1 MSIDM
6 SQFYQVFF
14 EESAEHLAEME
25 RLLLEMDVDNPDI
38 EEMNAIFRAAHSIK
52 GGSGTFGFT
61 DMTEVTHVLENL
73 LDRLRKGEMAPRVE
87 MIDVFLE
94 ATDVLKDQLDCHV
107 KGTDADPAV
116 AEAVCE
122 KLRALTQDES
132 PPPVAETPPTVSAE
146 PQPAAM
152 AAPAAKDNAEVL
164 IESSTNIYEI
174 VFRPGKSFLKRES
187 GLANLKSEF
196 ERIGELVILAE
207 PAEDQEKKKK
217 DKKEKKGKKVKPLI
231 EWRFQLTTTESLEDI
246 QDLLSF
252 VADPEDFTVSVVSS
266 PDSIISPPA
275 EEDNSFGFFEPLPE
289 TPSVAATA
297 ALAQDDGYGF
307 FEPLPE
313 TTGVKDS
320 GYGFFTDLPTEG
332 SSAQTVG
339 TDNDGYGFFTD
350 LPAQTAA
357 AQADV
362 TEGDGYG
369 FFVPIQQPASPP
381 STPVLPVATNKAA
394 PPVKAKEKTPAASTG
409 ETSIRVGVERVDQL
423 INLVGELVITQAML
437 AQTASEVDA
446 ILYESLHSGLAQLER
461 NTRDL
466 QESVMSIRMMPISFV
481 FSRFP
486 RVVRDLAGKLHKQ
499 VELVTVGDTT
509 ELDKSL
515 IEKIA
520 DPLTHLV
527 RNSLDH
533 GIETAE
539 KRIAAGKPAKGTI
552 TLSASNQGGAVVI
565 EVSDDGAGLNR
576 ERILSKAMERGL
588 NAHEG
593 MSDNEVWMLI
603 FEPGFS
609 TAEVVTDV
617 SGRGVG
623 MDVVKRN
630 ITEMGG
636 DVQIGSAPGVG
647 TTMTIRLPLTLAIL
661 DGMSVALGKSIYVIP
676 LNLIVETLQPRQ
688 EDLKTVTGQGHMVHV
703 RGEYLPII
711 ALHQLFNMPTEV
723 TDPCQGVLVL
733 IEADG
738 KKAALF
744 VDALVGQQ
752 QVVIKSLETNFR
764 KVVGVSGATIMG
776 DGTVALILDVPTLI
790 KLGQGNI

>member
-6 SQFYQVFF
+6 SQFFQVFF

-25 RLLLEMDVDNPDI
+25 RLLLAMDVDAPDI

-52 GGSGTFGFT
+52 GGSGTFGFS

-73 LDRLRKGEMAPRVE
+73 LDRLRKGEMAPRTE

-94 ATDVLKDQLDCHV
+94 AADVLKEQLACHIN
-107 KGTDADPAV
+107 GIDADPAP

-122 KLRALTQDES
+122 KLRTLAQDEA
-132 PPPVAETPPTVSAE
+132 PEAGAPAPEATAATTPAEE
-146 PQPAAM
+146 I
-152 AAPAAKDNAEVL
+152 APAAEEARPSPL
-164 IESSTNIYEI
+164 HHFEI
-174 VFRPGKSFLKRES
+174 TLRPGEDLLQRENAAADLEAELARLGTVQALPPGETPLETEPGKKRKKGKQGKKSKKDKPRAAAQWRYRLLTTEDTAVVQDLLAFVAAPEDIRIDELAATASTETHS
-187 GLANLKSEF
+187 EDAGYGLF
-196 ERIGELVILAE
+196 EEAPSAE
-207 PAEDQEKKKK
+207 EAWGLFEEAPAPAED
-217 DKKEKKGKKVKPLI
+217 
-231 EWRFQLTTTESLEDI
+231 
-246 QDLLSF
+246 
-252 VADPEDFTVSVVSS
+252 A
-266 PDSIISPPA
+266 
-275 EEDNSFGFFEPLPE
+275 
-289 TPSVAATA
+289 
-297 ALAQDDGYGF
+297 
-307 FEPLPE
+307 
-313 TTGVKDS
+313 
-320 GYGFFTDLPTEG
+320 GYGFFTEVAAPPPEEYEG
-332 SSAQTVG
+332 E
-339 TDNDGYGFFTD
+339 GYGFFTPV
-350 LPAQTAA
+350 PAPAPQPEPAA
-357 AQADV
+357 AKQA
-362 TEGDGYG
+362 E
-369 FFVPIQQPASPP
+369 
-381 STPVLPVATNKAA
+381 
-394 PPVKAKEKTPAASTG
+394 PVKPKDKPAAAG
-409 ETSIRVGVERVDQL
+409 ETTIRVGVERVDQL

-437 AQTASEVDA
+437 AQTASSVDPV
-446 ILYESLHSGLAQLER
+446 LYEKLHAGLAQLER

-486 RVVRDLAGKLHKQ
+486 RVVRDLAAKLNKQ
-499 VELVTVGDTT
+499 VELVTVGENT

-533 GIETAE
+533 GIESPD
-539 KRIAAGKPAKGTI
+539 KRLALGKPAKGTI
-552 TLSASNQGGAVVI
+552 ILSASHQGGNIVI
-565 EVSDDGAGLNR
+565 EVADDGGGLNR
-576 ERILSKAMERGL
+576 ERILGKARERGL
-588 NAHEG
+588 NVSDG
-593 MSDNEVWMLI
+593 MPDNDVWMLI

-630 ITEMGG
+630 ISEMGG
-636 DVQIGSAPGVG
+636 SIGINSAPGIG

-661 DGMSVALGKSIYVIP
+661 DGMSVSLGESLYVIP
-676 LNLIVETLQPRQ
+676 LNLIVETLQPRP
-688 EDLKTVTGQGHMVHV
+688 EDIKTVTGQGRMVHV

-711 ALHQLFNMPTEV
+711 ALHQLFNQPTGI

-733 IEADG
+733 IEAEG
-738 KKAALF
+738 RKAALF

-790 KLGQGNI
+790 KLGQTAL

>member
-25 RLLLEMDVDNPDI
+25 RLLLEMDVDSPDI

-73 LDRLRKGEMAPRVE
+73 LDRLRKGEMAPRTE
-87 MIDVFLE
+87 MIDAFLE
-94 ATDVLKDQLDCHV
+94 AADVLKEQLACHIN
-107 KGTDADPAV
+107 GTDAEPQA
-116 AEAVCE
+116 AEAICS
-122 KLRALTQDES
+122 KLRALTQDQPAAGSEE
-132 PPPVAETPPTVSAE
+132 PPSAE
-146 PQPAAM
+146 PPATPEM
-152 AAPAAKDNAEVL
+152 EEVPVFAAPA
-164 IESSTNIYEI
+164 STVAQEALPAQDTQTFDIL
-174 VFRPGKSFLKRES
+174 FRPGKSFLKRPTGMAEVEDE
-187 GLANLKSEF
+187 LAHA
-196 ERIGELVILAE
+196 GELVKLTA
-207 PAEDQEKKKK
+207 PATPQDDSKKSKK
-217 DKKEKKGKKVKPLI
+217 DKKPKKSKAKNSKP
-231 EWRFQLTTTESLEDI
+231 EWHYQLTTTQPMEAI
-246 QDLLSF
+246 QDIF
-252 VADPEDFTVSVVSS
+252 AFIAEPEDVTITVSAQDKALSDT
-266 PDSIISPPA
+266 PDA
-275 EEDNSFGFFEPLPE
+275 GQDEGFGFFEPLPE
-289 TPSVAATA
+289 TAQPAAT
-297 ALAQDDGYGF
+297 DDEGFGF
-307 FEPLPE
+307 FEPLPAAAPTDE
-313 TTGVKDS
+313 
-320 GYGFFTDLPTEG
+320 GYGFFTDPAPTAA
-332 SSAQTVG
+332 SADG
-339 TDNDGYGFFTD
+339 EGYGFFTEV
-350 LPAQTAA
+350 LPEVAQPAA
-357 AQADV
+357 VQELDS
-362 TEGDGYG
+362 EGYG
-369 FFVPIQQPASPP
+369 FFAPLPTPPAPTAKP
-381 STPVLPVATNKAA
+381 APVVA
-394 PPVKAKEKTPAASTG
+394 PAKPTETRAKDKSAASAATG

-437 AQTASEVDA
+437 AQTASSVDP
-446 ILYESLHSGLAQLER
+446 ILYERLHNGLAQLER

-466 QESVMSIRMMPISFV
+466 QESVMSIRMMPVSFV

-486 RVVRDLAGKLHKQ
+486 RVVRDLASKLNKQ

-509 ELDKSL
+509 ELDKGL

-533 GIETAE
+533 GIELPE

-565 EVSDDGAGLNR
+565 EVSDDGGGLNR
-576 ERILSKAMERGL
+576 EKILSKAMERGL
-588 NAHEG
+588 QASES
-593 MSDNEVWMLI
+593 MPDNDVWMLI

-609 TAEVVTDV
+609 TADVVTDV

-636 DVQIGSAPGVG
+636 VIQIGSAPGVG

-661 DGMSVALGKSIYVIP
+661 DGMSVSLGGSLYVIP
-676 LNLIVETLQPRQ
+676 LNLIVETLQPQ
-688 EDLKTVTGQGHMVHV
+688 PEDLKTVTGQGHMVRV

-711 ALHQLFNMPTEV
+711 ALHKLFNMPTNI
-723 TDPCQGVLVL
+723 TDPSQGVLVL
-733 IEADG
+733 IEAED

-790 KLGQGNI
+790 RLGQGTI